1 MDSSAYSSLEHLGL
15 PRNRISYIPVTMTE
29 LHKWARIPCNGLC
42 RSEKELMR
50 TLTDNGQTDERNS
63 RQLGRLRSRMMCY
76 RWCKGSYLDLKKTNL
91 FGQDRKRMMI
101 SIVNQALHTHSTK
114 KKAWWALVW
123 YLSNVQTV
131 VLKEVRTVIFL
142 ITGTLISGLVL
153 RQKETIDTTIKNT
166 EITPITWKK
175 EKWKSRLAVVL
186 KLRY

>member
-1 MDSSAYSSLEHLGL
+1 MVLSWQ
-15 PRNRISYIPVTMTE
+15 M
-29 LHKWARIPCNGLC
+29 LHIWNSCEKLFETCIIQSNPTFFKSGHPCC
-42 RSEKELMR
+42 
-50 TLTDNGQTDERNS
+50 NS
-63 RQLGRLRSRMMCY
+63 CQLGRLRPCKMWY
-76 RWCKGSYLDLKKTNL
+76 RWCKESYLDLKKTNL

-166 EITPITWKK
+166 EITPITWKINENRCYGLFYRFYNLEIK
-175 EKWKSRLAVVL
+175 MGFFSI
-186 KLRY
+186 

>member
-1 MDSSAYSSLEHLGL
+1 MEPGHPVVHLGL
-15 PRNRISYIPVTMTE
+15 PRNGTTGSHIYQLPWQNCI
-29 LHKWARIPCNGLC
+29 NGCAYLVMDFVGQK
-42 RSEKELMR
+42 RNFVMR
-50 TLTDNGQTDERNS
+50 TLTDIMDRRDGRNS
-63 RQLGRLRSRMMCY
+63 CQLRRLRSRMFWY
-76 RWCKGSYLDLKKTNL
+76 RWCKESYLDLKKTNL

-166 EITPITWKK
+166 EITPITWKGNGN
-175 EKWKSRLAVVL
+175 RC
-186 KLRY
+186 